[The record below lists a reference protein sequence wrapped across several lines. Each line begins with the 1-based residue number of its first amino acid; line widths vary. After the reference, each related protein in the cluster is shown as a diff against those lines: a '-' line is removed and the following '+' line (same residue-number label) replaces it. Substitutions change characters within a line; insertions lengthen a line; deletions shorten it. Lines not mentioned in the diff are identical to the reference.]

1 MKHLFA
7 LIGVTLLIVSL
18 FGCASEPD
26 NPTTLETPDWY
37 SAAPLAADAGLENM
51 SESEV
56 RNLADKTPVHIV
68 TVIDG
73 TSRVTI
79 DARYRGIRD
88 LGLGFPVYEC
98 ELTDAAAEA
107 MGGIASGMSGS
118 PVGPPGRVMGALAYG
133 DSFSGSP
140 MRFWVTPIDAM
151 EQAKAR
157 QTAGE
162 SLDAFHAAA
171 APSHGTMYVP
181 VKTPLMLTGIQPHHL
196 SRLASHLKGPQ
207 YEYLHLL
214 SAFGGAPQ
222 VPVNQPTSLMAGSMI
237 GAAVVTGDVVNAIGY
252 GTVTQVYDDGT
263 FIAFGHPMTGTGQ
276 TALSVYQAVT
286 YGIVPSLAASYKS
299 VVAYGEA
306 MGTITKDLTPAIVGI
321 TDSVP
326 EMIPVKLVYQAGTDT
341 PIEKNHEVAYGQEAF
356 ISMVAAFTMDAI
368 RQESSPSTIDATLSL
383 SFKETDTVYTDNF
396 RIATEDALFE
406 TLFALENRIS
416 MFTSRA
422 NNAAGKATLKNVEI
436 SIKDTPQF
444 RTAVIHDIVAPDI
457 LSPGTTTEVTLI
469 LLPHWS
475 ATNQTRHIEKVVEI
489 DIPKDFPIGE
499 TTIDVTASGS
509 ADSFFDDYYLF
520 GFGDEAPEEPPEPEN
535 LDQLIQQL
543 QENQAAD
550 SGTITIT
557 LQPAPFDWDAHF
569 ELLDNWDWDTG
580 TPPDPPDDDGTPPTI
595 EKEIVMDGFIISGTK
610 QITVP
615 VNTPV
620 PDDAQ
625 PNGLPN

>member
-1 MKHLFA
+1 
-7 LIGVTLLIVSL
+7 
-18 FGCASEPD
+18 
-26 NPTTLETPDWY
+26 
-37 SAAPLAADAGLENM
+37 
-51 SESEV
+51 
-56 RNLADKTPVHIV
+56 
-68 TVIDG
+68 
-73 TSRVTI
+73 
-79 DARYRGIRD
+79 
-88 LGLGFPVYEC
+88 
-98 ELTDAAAEA
+98 
-107 MGGIASGMSGS
+107 
-118 PVGPPGRVMGALAYG
+118 
-133 DSFSGSP
+133 
-140 MRFWVTPIDAM
+140 
-151 EQAKAR
+151 
-157 QTAGE
+157 
-162 SLDAFHAAA
+162 
-171 APSHGTMYVP
+171 
-181 VKTPLMLTGIQPHHL
+181 
-196 SRLASHLKGPQ
+196 
-207 YEYLHLL
+207 
-214 SAFGGAPQ
+214 
-222 VPVNQPTSLMAGSMI
+222 
-237 GAAVVTGDVVNAIGY
+237 
-252 GTVTQVYDDGT
+252 
-263 FIAFGHPMTGTGQ
+263 
-276 TALSVYQAVT
+276 
-286 YGIVPSLAASYKS
+286 
-299 VVAYGEA
+299 
-306 MGTITKDLTPAIVGI
+306 
-321 TDSVP
+321 
-326 EMIPVKLVYQAGTDT
+326 
-341 PIEKNHEVAYGQEAF
+341 
-356 ISMVAAFTMDAI
+356 MVAAFTMDAI